1 MDAPDIQVTTVY
13 DHPFEPKGEWW
24 SLCKHC
30 GLGQASHVSSTPA
43 GRPPW
48 LPPVD
53 DDKTDRDDD
62 DHEDDDLPIITN
74 EDTML
79 DAQMHAPY
87 PQPKEEDK

>member
-1 MDAPDIQVTTVY
+1 MNAPDIKVTTIH

-30 GLGQASHVSSTPA
+30 GLGQASHVHTTPA

-53 DDKTDRDDD
+53 DDKTAKGDDD
-62 DHEDDDLPIITN
+62 REDDDLPIITN

-79 DAQMHAPY
+79 DAQMHLEHK
-87 PQPKEEDK
+87 PKEQQ